1 MPIIIWKSPRVKN
14 GRWRIAPADA
24 FSKRCLFQAFLI
36 QEVFLMEEYRLPELP
51 YAYNALEPY
60 IDEATM
66 RLHHGKHHAA
76 YVNGLNAAMKKLEEA
91 RAKGDFSSVQAL
103 SKLVAFHGSGHVMHC
118 IFWEVMCPKE
128 KSKEPESG
136 ALHEAIT
143 ASFGSM
149 GAFKKHF
156 SEAAKA
162 VEGNGWA
169 VLAYEPLG
177 KRLVVLQAEN
187 HQKLTIQGSA
197 PLLVLDVWE
206 HAYYLKYQNNRAGYV
221 EAWWNVVNWSEVER
235 RFLSAKK

>member
-1 MPIIIWKSPRVKN
+1 
-14 GRWRIAPADA
+14 
-24 FSKRCLFQAFLI
+24 
-36 QEVFLMEEYRLPELP
+36 MEEYKLPDLP
-51 YAYNALEPY
+51 YQYNALEPY

-66 RLHHGKHHAA
+66 KLHHDKHHAA
-76 YVNGLNAAMKKLEEA
+76 YVNGLNAALKKLADA
-91 RAKGDFSSVQAL
+91 RAAGDFASIRAL
-103 SKLVAFHGSGHVMHC
+103 STALAFHGSGHIMHT

-128 KSKEPESG
+128 KSIEPTAG
-136 ALHEAIT
+136 KLHEAIT

-149 GAFKKHF
+149 EAFKKQF

-177 KRLVVLQAEN
+177 KRLLVLQAEN
-187 HQKLTIQGSA
+187 HQKLTIQGSV

-221 EAWWNVVNWSEVER
+221 DAWWNVVNWAMVEKR
-235 RFLSAKK
+235 LETAEKL